1 MNEAIVAINFNSRVE
16 VPDDVLVSELDGE
29 SVILN
34 LKTESYFGLDDV
46 GAWMWSVFT
55 SADSIEAAYKTLKD
69 QWDVEPDLL
78 RKDLTSLLEQ
88 LAAEGLV
95 RFNS

>member
-1 MNEAIVAINFNSRVE
+1 VSINFNSRVE
-16 VPDDVLVSELDGE
+16 VPGDVLVSELDGE

-34 LKTESYFGLDDV
+34 LKTESYFGLDEV

-55 SADSIEAAYKTLKD
+55 SSDSIEAAYKTLKG
-69 QWDVEPDLL
+69 QWDVEPDVL
-78 RKDLTSLLEQ
+78 RSDLTTLLEK

-95 RFNS
+95 RIDS

>member
-1 MNEAIVAINFNSRVE
+1 MSINFNSRVE
-16 VPDDVLVSELDGE
+16 VPEDVLVSELDGE

-34 LKTESYFGLDDV
+34 LKTESYFGLDAV
-46 GAWMWSVFT
+46 GVGMWRAFT
-55 SADSIEAAYKTLKD
+55 SANSIEAAYTTLKD

-78 RKDLTSLLEQ
+78 RKDLAGLLEQ

>member
-1 MNEAIVAINFNSRVE
+1 VEINFNSRVE
-16 VPDDVLVSELDGE
+16 VPGDVLVSELDGE

-34 LKTESYFGLDDV
+34 LKTESYFGLDEV
-46 GAWMWSVFT
+46 GARMWSVFT
-55 SADSIEAAYKTLKD
+55 SAGSIEAAYETLKD

-78 RKDLTSLLEQ
+78 RKDLTRLLEQ

-95 RFNS
+95 RFDS

>member
-1 MNEAIVAINFNSRVE
+1 MAINFNSRIE

-29 SVILN
+29 SVLLN
-34 LKTESYFGLDDV
+34 LKTESYFGLDEV
-46 GAWMWSVFT
+46 GARMWNVFT
-55 SADSIEAAYKTLKD
+55 AADSIEAAYTTLKD
-69 QWDVEPDLL
+69 QWDVEPDVL
-78 RKDLTSLLEQ
+78 RKDLTGLLEQ